1 MVGGAARQ
9 AEVSGVRLINWIEGR
24 SRLDWWLSALVLVLA
39 AGDAWAGR
47 HQIGPD
53 GISYLDVATVVF
65 AHGIRAGAS
74 IAWSP
79 AYTWIVGAA
88 LELVRPSRPSELIVV
103 MAVNVLIVA
112 VVLVAFAWW
121 LRELF
126 ALLRHRHVQFVV
138 SEPILRVLAYSVL
151 AWAVLSRVTSSV
163 VEPDMLLGAVGFA
176 ATALLMRIGRLG
188 GSVPAWLGLGVL
200 IGAGYLVKS
209 GFVIPAL
216 VAAAACAVL
225 TAGGPVRRLGAL
237 ALTLAACLCVA
248 GPFVAV
254 LSIKEGRLEL
264 GGYGTLN
271 YAWDVDGVM
280 RYLNWAGGNGEFGRP
295 VHPTLIADSPLT
307 FAYPSPVAGSI
318 PVWYDPLY
326 WYQGVR
332 PRLVLGGQIDA
343 LWNSVKTTVRAI
355 VVGPLILLPI
365 PLLLLWWARRRDGV
379 AGSRHA
385 AAARAGPWWRRALHA
400 LADHAYLAL
409 AVAGI
414 LTYLPLLVVNRYIAV
429 YLAIIA
435 ITAFLFA
442 CARLGGAE
450 LRGPTAERVALATA
464 AVALVTFLFAAHQ
477 PVEHVARQLAGGD
490 APGTSDLRVAR
501 ALTHAGIVAG
511 DGVAFVGDTDGV
523 LNAYWAR
530 LDRARVVGNV
540 DDRDGAF
547 WRLSPEAQAGRLAL
561 VRARSGA
568 RVVLSDEAAAR
579 STPGWIQIKGTGDS
593 YRLLD
598 GS

>member
-1 MVGGAARQ
+1 
-9 AEVSGVRLINWIEGR
+9 VRVIKWIEGR
-24 SRLDWWLSALVLVLA
+24 SRLDLWLSALVLVLA

-47 HQIGPD
+47 HQVGPD

-79 AYTWIVGAA
+79 AYTWLVGAA
-88 LELVRPSRPSELIVV
+88 LELVRPSRPNELIVV

-112 VVLVAFAWW
+112 VVLVAFTWW

-126 ALLRHRHVQFVV
+126 ALLRHRHVELVV

-188 GSVPAWLGLGVL
+188 GSAPAWLGLGVL

-225 TAGGPVRRLGAL
+225 TAGGAARRLGAL
-237 ALTLAACLCVA
+237 ALTFAACLCVA
-248 GPFVAV
+248 GPFIAV

-271 YAWDVDGVM
+271 YAWDVDGVP
-280 RYLNWAGGNGEFGRP
+280 RYLNWTGGNGDFGRP
-295 VHPTLIADSPLT
+295 VHPTLIARAPLT

-326 WYQGVR
+326 WFQGVR
-332 PRLVLGGQIDA
+332 PRLVLGGQIRA
-343 LWNSVKTTVRAI
+343 LASGIKDTAHTI
-355 VVGPLILLPI
+355 VVGPLILLLV
-365 PLLLLWWARRRDGV
+365 PLALLWWERRHGR
-379 AGSRHA
+379 
-385 AAARAGPWWRRALHA
+385 AARSADGASIHTGPWWGGPLRCM
-400 LADHAYLAL
+400 ADNAYLAL

-414 LTYLPLLVVNRYIAV
+414 LTYLPLLVADRYIAV
-429 YLAIIA
+429 YVAIIV

-442 CARLGGAE
+442 CGRLA
-450 LRGPTAERVALATA
+450 GPDLPGTIVNRVVLATA
-464 AVALVTFLFAAHQ
+464 LVALVTFLFAARH
-477 PVEHVARQLAGGD
+477 PVEHVATQLAGSD

-501 ALTHAGIVAG
+501 ALTRAGVVAG
-511 DGVAFVGDTDGV
+511 DGVAFVGDTDAV
-523 LNAYWAR
+523 LRAYWAR
-530 LDRARVVGNV
+530 LDRARVVANI
-540 DDRDGAF
+540 DDRGGAF
-547 WRLSPEAQAGRLAL
+547 WRLPSAAQAARLAL

-568 RVVLSDEAAAR
+568 RFVLSDEPAAR
-579 STPGWIQIKGTGDS
+579 SAPGWVPIRGTGDA

>member
-9 AEVSGVRLINWIEGR
+9 AEVSGVPLIRWIEGR
-24 SRLDWWLSALVLVLA
+24 QRLDWWLSALVLVLA
-39 AGDAWAGR
+39 AGDAWASR
-47 HQIGPD
+47 HQVGPD

-74 IAWSP
+74 VAWSP

-88 LELVRPSRPSELIVV
+88 LELVRPSGPDELTVV

-112 VVLVAFAWW
+112 VVLAAFAWW

-126 ALLRHRHVQFVV
+126 ALLRHRNVRLVG

-188 GSVPAWLGLGVL
+188 GSAPAWLGLGVL
-200 IGAGYLVKS
+200 LGVGYLVKS
-209 GFVIPAL
+209 GFVLPAL
-216 VAAAACAVL
+216 VACAACAVL
-225 TAGGPVRRLGAL
+225 TTGGGARRLGAL
-237 ALTLAACLCVA
+237 GLTLGACVCVA
-248 GPFVAV
+248 APFVAV
-254 LSIKEGRLEL
+254 LSSKEGKLEL

-271 YAWDVDGVM
+271 YAWDVDGVT
-280 RYLNWAGGNGEFGRP
+280 RYLNWTGGNGDFGRP
-295 VHPTLIADSPLT
+295 VHPTLIARSPLT

-332 PRLVLGGQIDA
+332 TRLVLGGQIRA
-343 LWNSVKTTVRAI
+343 LASGIKATVHTI
-355 VVGPLILLPI
+355 VVGPLILLLV
-365 PLLLLWWARRRDGV
+365 PLGLLWWGRRRDRAVRTRVG
-379 AGSRHA
+379 AWS
-385 AAARAGPWWRRALHA
+385 RAGPRWRRTLRA
-400 LADHAYLAL
+400 LADNAYLAL

-414 LTYLPLLVVNRYIAV
+414 LTYVPLLVADRYIAIYV
-429 YLAIIA
+429 AIIV

-442 CARLGGAE
+442 CGRLAGPD
-450 LRGPTAERVALATA
+450 LRRTIVDRVALATA
-464 AVALVTFLFAAHQ
+464 LVALVTFLFSARH
-477 PVEHVARQLAGGD
+477 PVEHVAQQLRGAD
-490 APGTSDLRVAR
+490 APGTDDLRIAR
-501 ALTHAGIVAG
+501 ALARAGISSG
-511 DGVAFVGDTDGV
+511 DGVAFLGDTDAV
-523 LNAYWAR
+523 LRAYWAR
-530 LDRARVVGNV
+530 LDSARVVANI
-540 DDRDGAF
+540 DDRGGVF
-547 WRLSPEAQAGRLAL
+547 WRLPPAAQADRLAL

-568 RVVLSDEAAAR
+568 RLVLSDEAAAR
-579 STPGWIQIKGTGDS
+579 SAAGWIPIEGTGDS
-593 YRLLD
+593 YRRLD